1 MFGTRH
7 RGRANGLIV
16 TIGVMGSASGLLLI
30 GVLNDWLGSY
40 GKAFAVVALAPL
52 AAAVLVLARFPETA
66 RVELEDLNPDDATL
80 D

>member
-1 MFGTRH
+1 M
-7 RGRANGLIV
+7 
-16 TIGVMGSASGLLLI
+16 
-30 GVLNDWLGSY
+30 LNDWLGSY